1 MISKIRSSL
10 YAKVFLTTTA
20 MLLCV
25 SLLVFSLLA
34 WLMPQTYSNRLNTV
48 LDERVQRFVS
58 ELEQVAFPNSGG
70 LFDQLLQDMEINSVE
85 LYNGKGEFVPL
96 PTEQYAEARDGNTAY
111 IEQTQINELRKTVPL
126 LSGSYHFSF
135 SDSNERYMLIVYG
148 AAEQIGELQQSF
160 IRVFPFILLI
170 VLAVAFIVSWL
181 YSCMLT
187 KPVLEISR
195 ISEKMSDLQ
204 LNWMVDEQRTD
215 ELGTLGKSLN
225 RLSHNLSVTLSDLQ
239 NANKKLEA
247 DIEHEKKLEQARINF
262 FSAVSHELKTPVT
275 IIKGQL
281 EGMLLGIGAYKDREK
296 YLNRSLEIANTLETM
311 VQEILTISRLETAG
325 AEFKIDHLDCVQ
337 IIKSYLNETE
347 DLVVRKDL
355 QIYLDL
361 PSSVLITGN
370 KMLMEKVFSNLIGNA
385 IKYSPQGASIRISA
399 HMEHEQIKFSF
410 ENTGTCIPED
420 SIPKLFDAF
429 YRVEQSRSRKTG
441 GSGLGLYIVQ
451 EILHQHGS
459 ECTVCNTQAGVKF
472 SFTISSSTHK
482 SQTNPTGITK
492 RGDMIWAY

>member
-1 MISKIRSSL
+1 MIKKIKSSL
-10 YAKVFLTTTA
+10 LVKVFLITSI
-20 MLLCV
+20 MLLFV
-25 SLLVFSLLA
+25 SLLVFGLLA

-48 LDERVQRFVS
+48 LDERAQRFVS

-96 PTEQYAEARDGNTAY
+96 PTERFTEAWDGNTAY
-111 IEQTQINELRKTVPL
+111 YVQTQMNELRKTVPL

-181 YSCMLT
+181 YSCMIT

-204 LNWMVDEQRTD
+204 LNWTVDEQRTD

-225 RLSHNLSVTLSDLQ
+225 RLSRNLSSALSDLQ
-239 NANKKLEA
+239 NANRKLEA
-247 DIEHEKKLEQARINF
+247 DIEHEKELEQARTNF

-296 YLNRSLEIANTLETM
+296 YLTRSLEIANTLETM

-325 AEFKIDHLDCVQ
+325 PDFKKDCLDCVQ
-337 IIKSYLNETE
+337 IIKSYLSETE
-347 DLVVRKDL
+347 DLIAGKDL
-355 QIYLDL
+355 QIHLDTP
-361 PSSVLITGN
+361 PSALITGN
-370 KMLMEKVFSNLIGNA
+370 KLLMEKVFSNLMGNA
-385 IKYSPQGASIRISA
+385 IKYSPQGASIYISV
-399 HMEHEQIKFSF
+399 HMEHGQIEFSF
-410 ENTGTCIPED
+410 ENTGAHIPED

-472 SFTISSSTHK
+472 SFTI
-482 SQTNPTGITK
+482 
-492 RGDMIWAY
+492 

>member
-1 MISKIRSSL
+1 MTKKIKGSL
-10 YAKVFLTTTA
+10 FAKVFLITVI
-20 MLLCV
+20 MLLCI
-25 SLLVFSLLA
+25 SLLVFGMLA
-34 WLMPQTYSNRLNTV
+34 WLMPQTYSNRLNTI
-48 LDERVQRFVS
+48 LDKRAQDFIS

-96 PTEQYAEARDGNTAY
+96 PTERFAEAWDGNTAY
-111 IEQTQINELRKTVPL
+111 YVQTQMNELRKTVPL

-181 YSCMLT
+181 YSCMIT

-204 LNWMVDEQRTD
+204 LNWTVDEQRTD

-247 DIEHEKKLEQARINF
+247 DIEHEKKLEQARTNF

-296 YLNRSLEIANTLETM
+296 YLTRSLEIANTLETM

-325 AEFKIDHLDCVQ
+325 PDFKKDRLDCVQ
-337 IIKSYLNETE
+337 IIKAYLSETE
-347 DLVVRKDL
+347 DLIAGKDL
-355 QIYLDL
+355 QIHLDAP
-361 PSSVLITGN
+361 PSALINGN
-370 KMLMEKVFSNLIGNA
+370 KLLMEKVFSNLIGNA
-385 IKYSPQGASIRISA
+385 IKYSPQGASIYISV
-399 HMEHEQIKFSF
+399 HMEHGQIEFSV
-410 ENTGTCIPED
+410 ENTGAHIPEE

-451 EILHQHGS
+451 EILHHHGS
-459 ECTVCNTQAGVKF
+459 ECSVCNTQAGVKF
-472 SFTISSSTHK
+472 SFTI
-482 SQTNPTGITK
+482 
-492 RGDMIWAY
+492 

>member
-1 MISKIRSSL
+1 MTKKIKGSL
-10 YAKVFLTTTA
+10 FAKVFLITVI
-20 MLLCV
+20 MLLCI
-25 SLLVFSLLA
+25 SLLVFGMLA
-34 WLMPQTYSNRLNTV
+34 WLMPQTYSNRLNTI
-48 LDERVQRFVS
+48 LDKRAQDFIS

-96 PTEQYAEARDGNTAY
+96 PTERFAEAWDGNTAY
-111 IEQTQINELRKTVPL
+111 YVQTQMNELRKTVPL

-181 YSCMLT
+181 YSCMIT

-204 LNWMVDEQRTD
+204 LNWTVDEQRTD

-247 DIEHEKKLEQARINF
+247 DIEHEKKLEQARTNF

-296 YLNRSLEIANTLETM
+296 YLTRSLEIANTLETM

-325 AEFKIDHLDCVQ
+325 PDFKKDRLDCVQ
-337 IIKSYLNETE
+337 IIKAYLSETE
-347 DLVVRKDL
+347 DLIAGKDL
-355 QIYLDL
+355 QIHLDAP
-361 PSSVLITGN
+361 PSALINGN
-370 KMLMEKVFSNLIGNA
+370 KLLMEKVFSNLIGNA
-385 IKYSPQGASIRISA
+385 IKYSPQGASIYISV
-399 HMEHEQIKFSF
+399 HMEYGQIEFSV
-410 ENTGTCIPED
+410 ENTGAHIPEE

-451 EILHQHGS
+451 EILHHHGS
-459 ECTVCNTQAGVKF
+459 ECSVCNTQAGVKF
-472 SFTISSSTHK
+472 SFTI
-482 SQTNPTGITK
+482 
-492 RGDMIWAY
+492 

>member
-325 AEFKIDHLDCVQ
+325 ADFKKDCLDCVQ
-337 IIKSYLNETE
+337 IIKSYLSETE
-347 DLVVRKDL
+347 DLIAGKDL
-355 QIYLDL
+355 QIDLDA
-361 PSSVLITGN
+361 PPAALIAGN
-370 KMLMEKVFSNLIGNA
+370 KLLMEKVFSNLIGNA
-385 IKYSPQGASIRISA
+385 IKYSPQEASIYISV
-399 HMEHEQIKFSF
+399 HTEHRQIEFSV
-410 ENTGTCIPED
+410 ENTGAHIPEN

-459 ECTVCNTQAGVKF
+459 ECTVCNTQAGVRF

>member
-1 MISKIRSSL
+1 MIRKIRSSL

-48 LDERVQRFVS
+48 LDERAQRFVS

-70 LFDQLLQDMEINSVE
+70 LFDQLIQDAEINSVE
-85 LYNGKGEFVPL
+85 LYNGKGESVPL
-96 PTEQYAEARDGNTAY
+96 PTELFAEAWGGNTAY
-111 IEQTQINELRKTVPL
+111 MEQTQINELGETAPL

-181 YSCMLT
+181 YSCIIT

-204 LNWMVDEQRTD
+204 LDWTVDEQRTD

-247 DIEHEKKLEQARINF
+247 DIEHEKKLEQARTNF

-296 YLNRSLEIANTLETM
+296 YLTRSLEIANTLETM

-325 AEFKIDHLDCVQ
+325 PDFKRDCLDCVQ
-337 IIKSYLNETE
+337 IIKSYLSETE
-347 DLVVRKDL
+347 DLIAGKDL
-355 QIYLDL
+355 QIYLDA
-361 PSSVLITGN
+361 PPSVLITGN

-385 IKYSPQGASIRISA
+385 IKYSPQGAFIRICI
-399 HMEHEQIKFSF
+399 HTEHEQIKFSV
-410 ENTGTCIPED
+410 ENTGAHIPED

-451 EILHQHGS
+451 EILHLHGS
-459 ECTVCNTQAGVKF
+459 ECTVSNTLAGVKF
-472 SFTISSSTHK
+472 SFTILHINHK
-482 SQTNPTGITK
+482 LIPHVSQKEVI
-492 RGDMIWAY
+492 